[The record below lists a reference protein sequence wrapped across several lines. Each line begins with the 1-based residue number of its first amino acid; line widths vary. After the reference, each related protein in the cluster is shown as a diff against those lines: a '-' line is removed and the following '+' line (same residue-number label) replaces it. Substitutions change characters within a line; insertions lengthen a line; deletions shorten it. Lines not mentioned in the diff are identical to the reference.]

1 MYKNVLFFFCILF
14 ILCSSN
20 IYKKSHSVNLQK
32 DDDEI
37 LWSSKRKLIW
47 ADFKG
52 IPDTSRTNVEAL
64 TSTKI
69 EITENYELNGIPK
82 HILQCHF
89 IKSKSWT
96 IVNEESTLS
105 HEQLHFDI
113 AEIFTRKI
121 RKAFDSLNIKKI
133 KDYQIYDNIYI
144 FYGNKCE
151 TYQKLYD
158 NQVYFNNFQQQQWIK
173 KVGLELARLKKYEYI
188 SENNK

>member
-1 MYKNVLFFFCILF
+1 M
-14 ILCSSN
+14 
-20 IYKKSHSVNLQK
+20 
-32 DDDEI
+32 
-37 LWSSKRKLIW
+37 
-47 ADFKG
+47 
-52 IPDTSRTNVEAL
+52 
-64 TSTKI
+64 
-69 EITENYELNGIPK
+69 
-82 HILQCHF
+82 
-89 IKSKSWT
+89 
-96 IVNEESTLS
+96 
-105 HEQLHFDI
+105 HFDI

-188 SENNK
+188 SENNN